1 MSADM
6 LTSAR
11 GRAMLAN
18 CPQYYETSRVFKSY
32 LQAAGPELDRFRQG
46 INEVLDQWFAR
57 KASWGLDRWE
67 EELGLIDYTGK
78 PDKQRQDRIVSKIRG
93 VGTVT
98 IQLLKATCE
107 AYDGGAVDV
116 TEQPELYQFT
126 VEFVDTYGIPPNLD
140 DLKTAIEDI
149 KPAHLA
155 VAYIFRYLLWEELDA
170 RSIAWDQLDSKA
182 LAWNDFETGGWINA

>member
-1 MSADM
+1 MSADI

-11 GRAMLAN
+11 GKAMLAD

-32 LQAAGPELDRFRQG
+32 LQAAGPELDQFKQG
-46 INEVLDQWFAR
+46 VNEVLDQWFAR
-57 KASWGLDRWE
+57 KAGWGLDRWE
-67 EELGLIDYTGK
+67 EELGLINYAGK
-78 PDKQRQDRIVSKIRG
+78 PDNQRQDRIISKIRG

-98 IQLLKATCE
+98 IQLVKAACE
-107 AYDGGAVDV
+107 AYDGGAVEV

-140 DLKTAIEDI
+140 DLKAAIEEI

-155 VAYIFRYLLWEELDA
+155 VFYKFRYLLWEDLDA
-170 RSIAWDQLDSKA
+170 VNITWDQQDAKA
-182 LAWNDFETGGWINA
+182 LTWENYETGGWLNA